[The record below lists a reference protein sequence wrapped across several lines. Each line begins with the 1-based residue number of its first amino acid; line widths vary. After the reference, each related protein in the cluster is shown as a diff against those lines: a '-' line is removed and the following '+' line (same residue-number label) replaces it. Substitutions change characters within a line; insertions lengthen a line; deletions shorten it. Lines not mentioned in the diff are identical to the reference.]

1 MKMVT
6 ENPKVFKWDL
16 AVKKNILLG
25 REWYSVWMIDDV
37 DSLIDGFIS
46 ARTSDQSDLQEIR
59 GCPFGGTLWPSTRGF
74 VKWLE
79 SHPDPLAVFE
89 KHTAEVL
96 ELGCGIGV
104 ISCYLAKLGFK
115 SAIATDFEPELG
127 VFVEKNSQEFLVQD
141 KVHFRTLDW
150 QIPLKNEQPQSYEI
164 IVACDVLYDN
174 EHIALLPKAAHALLA
189 PNGVFY
195 LADPERFRFE
205 AAKLELDKYFNVV
218 EIFEVQVPNKE
229 LNTQLGVINQSSE
242 FTLVKI
248 LKCSVPK
255 IT

>member
-1 MKMVT
+1 MERLA

-25 REWYSVWMIDDV
+25 RKWHSVWMIDDV
-37 DSLIDGFIS
+37 DSLIDGFLS
-46 ARTSDQSDLQEIR
+46 ARSSDQSDIQEVR

-79 SHPDPLAVFE
+79 SHSEPLSVFGE
-89 KHTAEVL
+89 HTAEVL

-115 SAIATDFEPELG
+115 RAIATDFEQELSL
-127 VFVEKNSQEFLVQD
+127 FVEKNSQEFLVQD
-141 KVHFRTLDW
+141 KVSFRTLDW
-150 QIPLKNEQPQSYEI
+150 QNPLKNEQPQSFEC

-174 EHIALLPKAAHALLA
+174 EHIELLPKAAHALLA
-189 PNGVFY
+189 PKGEFY

-205 AAKLELDKYFNVV
+205 AARKELDKYFNEV
-218 EIFEVQVPNKE
+218 EIFEVAVPNKE
-229 LNTQLGVINQSSE
+229 LNSQLGVVNPSSE
-242 FTLVKI
+242 FTNVKI
-248 LKCSVPK
+248 LKCRAPK
-255 IT
+255 IA